1 MMLTKYFLIL
11 LLSGASF
18 FARAQVTISDE
29 VADYYLELDDRFKL
43 LSIEVV
49 DLKKINE
56 NLRKQLLLSQS
67 ITKTYVSDSSVFRGI
82 IATKD
87 EQLSFKDKELN
98 LARKEIRNQKL
109 KKWIFIIGLGFVI
122 VEEEIRYL
130 RK

>member
-1 MMLTKYFLIL
+1 MSKYFLIL
-11 LLSGASF
+11 LLSGVSF
-18 FARAQVTISDE
+18 FARAQVTISND
-29 VADYYLELDDRFKL
+29 VADYYLELDDKYKL

-56 NLRKQLLLSQS
+56 NLRKQLLLSKS

-87 EQLSFKDKELN
+87 QELSFNKEELK
-98 LARKEIRNQKL
+98 LAHKEIRNQKL

-130 RK
+130 RR